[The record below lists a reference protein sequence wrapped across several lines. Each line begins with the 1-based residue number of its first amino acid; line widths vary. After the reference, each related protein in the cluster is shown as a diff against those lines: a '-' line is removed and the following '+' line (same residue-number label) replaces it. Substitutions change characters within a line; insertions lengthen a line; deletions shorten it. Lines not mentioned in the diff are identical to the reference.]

1 MSPPAIPR
9 ILVVDDDPSLRGLL
23 AEYLSVNGLAVET
36 VADGEGMRAA
46 LRDGLPDAIVLDL
59 MLPGEDG
66 LSLTR
71 ELRGHSQV
79 PILMLS
85 ARGEEIDRVV
95 GLEVGAD
102 DYLPKPFSPRELL
115 ARLHALLRRAKSP
128 PPARAPG
135 FFVARRGMRRSCLPR
150 ATAA

>member
-102 DYLPKPFSPRELL
+102 DYLPKPFQPRGVVG
-115 ARLHALLRRAKSP
+115 P
-128 PPARAPG
+128 PPGAAGAGEAPAPG
-135 FFVARRGMRRSCLPR
+135 RARWRRWR
-150 ATAA
+150 ARHSRRPCRPWG